1 MAALCMCGGCGQ
13 LRGPVV
19 VAWERDSEDP
29 GSILGYAILSLVPL
43 VVLISVSK
51 LTMSVYISRKS
62 LIHWH
67 PNGS

>member
-1 MAALCMCGGCGQ
+1 MAALCMCGVCGQ
-13 LRGPVV
+13 LSGPVV

-67 PNGS
+67 PNG